1 MSTALEV
8 DPGIYPGVPM
18 AEYHR
23 WPGVNFSKLKL
34 FERSAAHARE
44 EMLHPKEPT
53 EAQDL
58 GTAVHT
64 AVLEPERFK
73 ADYVLGLDAGR
84 KSKADKDAW
93 ANFEKEHPSSLILD
107 AEDMAVCNGVAFAV
121 WGHPVMRE
129 LLTSK
134 GASELCV
141 VWDDAATGLRCKARI
156 DRLGEV
162 GGWTVLAD
170 LKTAGDGL
178 TDASPD
184 GFAKACA
191 RYLYHVQ
198 AAHYLAGLAALHE
211 RERKFWHLA
220 CEKSAP
226 FGCAVYELS
235 EGALAQ
241 GEQQRRRW
249 LRAFAECKATD
260 NWPGYPTHV
269 QPLDLPR
276 WAQEV
281 LE

>member
-1 MSTALEV
+1 V
-8 DPGIYPGVPM
+8 NPGIYRDVPM

-34 FERSAAHARE
+34 FERSPAHARE
-44 EMLHPKEPT
+44 EMLHPKLPT

-58 GTAVHT
+58 GTAVHS
-64 AVLEPERFK
+64 AVLEPDRFA
-73 ADYVLGLDAGR
+73 ADYVVGPDCGR
-84 KSKADKDAW
+84 KSKIDKDAW
-93 ANFEKEHPSSLILD
+93 AEFEARNPTALILD
-107 AEDMAVCNGVAFAV
+107 ADDAEVCRGVSASV
-121 WGHPVMRE
+121 WAHPVMRE

-134 GASELCV
+134 GASELCI
-141 VWDDAATGLRCKARI
+141 VWYDATTGLRCKARI
-156 DRLGEV
+156 DRLGIV
-162 GGWTVLAD
+162 AGWSVLAD

-198 AAHYLAGLAALHE
+198 AAHYLAGMAALHE
-211 RERKFWHLA
+211 RDRKFWHLA

-226 FGCAVYELS
+226 FACAVYELS

-241 GEQQRRRW
+241 GEQQRQRW
-249 LRAFAECKATD
+249 LHRFAECERTE

-276 WAQEV
+276 WAQE
-281 LE
+281 EIA